1 MYEMDKKITIV
12 GAGSHF
18 TLGLLGDLYRVNDLW
33 GSELMLYD
41 IDEERARAME
51 KIIRRDVEHRDADL
65 SVNATSD
72 KTEALENSDF
82 TIVAIRAGGLR
93 ALRKFLEI
101 PLRHGILQVVGD
113 TVGPSGILK
122 GLFEIPAILEIAE
135 TLEDLSPKALMI
147 NFTNPMTPI
156 CMSVLKAT
164 KIKTVGLCHG
174 VYDIIRLAS
183 KLLDLEFDKIKLE
196 AGGINHLT
204 WVTSMKYGKT
214 EILDDFNRAVL
225 EGRRWDIIKAHPY
238 IVGRQLLKAYK
249 HPATA
254 SDRHIAEFFHY
265 LYEWFRDPE
274 ISNIL
279 KKISRYIDY
288 EKLTLSDKI
297 IEDAEARWRWLL
309 RAARGE
315 IPVEVKPSYESAM
328 DIISS
333 VVNDKRR
340 ELIAVNLP
348 NDSYIDEVSDGYVVE
363 VPGIVDGNGVRG
375 KPIGRLSTP
384 VSTILNMHLKKFELL
399 VQGILEES
407 KDLVLEAIA
416 IDPLTTSPE
425 KAEVILKEFLEE
437 ARDLLAIDLK

>member
-1 MYEMDKKITIV
+1 MDGKITIV

-41 IDEERARAME
+41 IDEERAKAME
-51 KIIRRDVEHRDADL
+51 KIVERDVKRRGVEL
-65 SVNATSD
+65 KVNATSD
-72 KTEALENSDF
+72 KVEALENSDF
-82 TIVAIRAGGLR
+82 TIVAIRAGGLK
-93 ALRKFLEI
+93 ALRNFLEI

-122 GLFEIPAILEIAE
+122 GLFEIPAVLEIAK

-164 KIKTVGLCHG
+164 RVKIIGLCHG
-174 VYDIIRLAS
+174 VYDVMRLAS
-183 KLLDLEFDKIKLE
+183 NLLDLEFDGIKLE

-204 WVTSMKYGKT
+204 WVTSMKHQGS
-214 EILDDFNRAVL
+214 EVLDDFNRAML
-225 EGRRWDIIKAHPY
+225 EGKRWNIIKAHPY
-238 IVGRQLLKAYK
+238 MIGRQLLKVYK

-274 ISNIL
+274 IGGIL
-279 KKISRYIDY
+279 KKVSRYIDY
-288 EKLTLSDKI
+288 ERLTLSDKV
-297 IEDAEARWRWLL
+297 IENAEMRWRWLL

-315 IPVEVKPSYESAM
+315 IPVKVEPSYEAAM

-333 VVNDKRR
+333 IVNNKRR
-340 ELIAVNLP
+340 ELIAVNLS
-348 NDSYIDEVSDGYVVE
+348 NDFYIDGVPNGYVVE
-363 VPGIVDGNGVRG
+363 IPGTVDGNRVRG
-375 KPIGRLSTP
+375 KPVRELSTS
-384 VSTILNMHLKKFELL
+384 VTAILNMHLKKFELL

-407 KDLVLEAIA
+407 KDLVLEAMA

-425 KAEVILKEFLEE
+425 KAEVILREFLEKSG
-437 ARDLLAIDLK
+437 DLLAIDLK